1 VTEDLDRADELRAW
15 YAEDLRND
23 AAAAS
28 NGRHPDDPGPVDPT
42 PSGDCPTHSG
52 QVRMAY
58 RLGAAYRERLLYVH
72 GIGWHFWDGKR
83 WAEDHRGIAKRAVL
97 AVLRNALA
105 DSVNDKRLRADVQRC
120 ESDAGIN
127 GTLGVAAALEPFAAT
142 LADLDPDPYLL
153 NVANGVLDL
162 RTMELSEHHP
172 QHRITKAATAAYDPA
187 APAGRW
193 SAFLERILPDP
204 AVRDYMQRLA
214 GVALVGSVIEHVLPI
229 LVGVG
234 GNGKGTFY
242 TALLHALGDYALA
255 AEPNLLMHHES
266 AHPTGEMDLRGK
278 RFVVTSETQE
288 GRRLNEATMK
298 RLTGGDPI
306 RARRMRQDFV
316 QFDPSHTAVLVT
328 NHLPLVSGDS
338 KAVWDRLRVVPFNV
352 TVRGTP
358 DDDKQL
364 SEKLRLDAD
373 AILSWAVAGWGDY
386 QSRGGLDDPD
396 AVRVATD
403 EYQHDSDAVARFIA
417 DECVISSPVLKATTS
432 QLFEVWQKWRPQEG
446 VPEMSRKAFGQALD
460 SHGYPVTDRARD
472 GRWRGGIAV
481 KAAEA

>member
-1 VTEDLDRADELRAW
+1 MTDDLDRSDELREW
-15 YAEDLRND
+15 YAEDEHH
-23 AAAAS
+23 AAAER
-28 NGRHPDDPGPVDPT
+28 NGHHPDDPGTSEPAPSDDDPM
-42 PSGDCPTHSG
+42 HSG

-58 RLGAAYRERLLYVH
+58 RLAAAYRDRLLYVH
-72 GIGWHFWDGKR
+72 GIGWHYWTGR
-83 WAEDHRGIAKRAVL
+83 CWSEDNRGVAKRAVL
-97 AVLRNALA
+97 AVLRKALS
-105 DSVNDKRLRADVQRC
+105 DSLDDKRLRADVQRC

-127 GTLGVAAALEPFAAT
+127 GTLGIASALEPFAAT
-142 LADLDPDPYLL
+142 IGDLDPDPYVL
-153 NVANGVLDL
+153 NVANGILDL

-172 QHRITKAATAAYDPA
+172 RHRITKTTTAAYDPTM
-187 APAGRW
+187 PAGRW

-204 AVRDYMQRLA
+204 AVRDYMQRLC
-214 GVALVGSVIEHVLPI
+214 GVALVGTVIEHVLPI

-242 TALLHALGDYALA
+242 TALLYALGGYALA
-255 AEPNLLMHHES
+255 AEPNLLMHHDS
-266 AHPTGEMDLRGK
+266 AHPTGEMDLRGR

-352 TVRGTP
+352 TMRGTA
-358 DDDKQL
+358 DDDKHL
-364 SEKLRLDAD
+364 AEKLRLDAD
-373 AILSWAVAGWGDY
+373 AILSWAVAGWIDY
-386 QSRGGLDDPD
+386 QERGGLDDPD

-403 EYQHDSDAVARFIA
+403 EYQRDSDAVARFIA
-417 DECVISSPVLKATTS
+417 DECITSSPALKATTS
-432 QLFEVWQKWRPQEG
+432 QLFEAWDRWRAQDGAEQ
-446 VPEMSRKAFGQALD
+446 VSRKTFGQSLD
-460 SHGYPVTDRARD
+460 RHGYPVTDRARD
-472 GRWRGGIAV
+472 GRWRGGIAL
-481 KAAEA
+481 KARDA